1 MIKRSFSQYPVL
13 RIPDLPSQS
22 LIREG
27 SKNLSPLQETLQA
40 LESGLALISY
50 TFPKLPRDI
59 QNFKISSLMISVN
72 SLKLHLRQLELAKQE
87 TISKYEGKIA
97 FIEEELVDNER
108 KNYALKDKV
117 RVLTSQLGQMRDE
130 YNQLS
135 EDFNSTMQLLKEQMS
150 SREKA
155 MDDEEDK
162 IYKLNSL
169 IKSLTEELSAKEE
182 ELQSIKDHSEKF
194 SKAKSE
200 SPEDPQQSLE
210 KLEKKY
216 KSLEVLYMQQV
227 QKNNSLQEDLESR
240 SKDLETKTK
249 DLETKNKD
257 LQEKLKDYESQLQ
270 SYKQSK
276 DNSLADCSQG
286 SLSETDQSS
295 QKVSWRFEA
304 TQLQSKLNE
313 YKFEIS
319 RLEKSNEDYKFE
331 IILLHNKVAGLQAQL
346 NKKPEINEIV
356 EVSDLLKSK
365 DYELT
370 GTLEPNESLK
380 MDQFVLETIN
390 EENYQELVKTVI
402 VNNLVCTENLSD
414 YEIIKKT
421 IESLVAVRETL
432 LKHFEIKRE
441 KPDLAKDLERFI
453 KKRVTDLS
461 AENKTVFHKP
471 SKREEID
478 FNNYTE
484 PSPRATA
491 RTINSPNFNPDL
503 KSKLLSKKKI
513 ILLHKEQIICLKK
526 QLREAE
532 SALKVYQNLDISL
545 LKTLMKNL
553 FEYLPKEDEK
563 TEKEVEI
570 CMELL
575 GFTHEDYLVLKQNR
589 TKKSKFRFFG

>member
-1 MIKRSFSQYPVL
+1 MASVK
-13 RIPDLPSQS
+13 S
-22 LIREG
+22 L
-27 SKNLSPLQETLQA
+27 NYQ
-40 LESGLALISY
+40 
-50 TFPKLPRDI
+50 
-59 QNFKISSLMISVN
+59 
-72 SLKLHLRQLELAKQE
+72 LRQMELAKQE

-97 FIEEELVDNER
+97 YIEEELVDNER

-182 ELQSIKDHSEKF
+182 ELQTLKDHSEKSF
-194 SKAKSE
+194 KPTPE
-200 SPEDPQQSLE
+200 SPEQSLE

-227 QKNNSLQEDLESR
+227 QKNNSIQEDFESR
-240 SKDLETKTK
+240 SKSLESQAKS
-249 DLETKNKD
+249 LESQNQA
-257 LQEKLKDYESQLQ
+257 LQEKLKDYESQLK
-270 SYKQSK
+270 SHKQSK
-276 DNSLADCSQG
+276 DSSLADCSQG

-313 YKFEIS
+313 YKFELS

-356 EVSDLLKSK
+356 EVSEQLKSK

-370 GTLEPNESLK
+370 GTLEANESLK
-380 MDQFVLETIN
+380 LNEFVLETIN

-402 VNNLVCTENLSD
+402 VNNLVCTESLSD
-414 YEIIKKT
+414 YEIIRKT
-421 IESLVAVRETL
+421 IESLVSIREIL

-441 KPDLAKDLERFI
+441 KPDLPKDLERFI
-453 KKRVTDLS
+453 KKRMTDLS

-478 FNNYTE
+478 YNNYTE

-491 RTINSPNFNPDL
+491 RAFNSPNLNPDL

-513 ILLHKEQIICLKK
+513 ILLHKEQIVCLKK

-532 SALKVYQNLDISL
+532 SALKVYQNLDVSL

-575 GFTHEDYLVLKQNR
+575 GFSHEEYLEFKRSRV
-589 TKKSKFRFFG
+589 KKSKFRFFG